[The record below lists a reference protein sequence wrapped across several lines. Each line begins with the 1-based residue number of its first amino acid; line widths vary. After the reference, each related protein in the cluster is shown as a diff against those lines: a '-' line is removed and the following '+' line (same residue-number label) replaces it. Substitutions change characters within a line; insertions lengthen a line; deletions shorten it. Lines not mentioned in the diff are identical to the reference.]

1 MITTHKK
8 RMESSLNIFEYDK
21 SEDFSNML
29 KDRNFKMNEMLVSWK
44 YVIIIN
50 IGQQKFF
57 QTD

>member
-57 QTD
+57 